1 MDSAT
6 ARDSKASF
14 VAPYLYRIGERY
26 PQKGP
31 VLGIFMR
38 SLTEYIGLV
47 GIGVSG
53 LIVLIAVGL
62 LVLAVILMGVGAYE
76 SATNPNIGNQ
86 TRSGICTIAIEYQQC
101 AGRDLWCG
109 GQCDWRAINSG
120 YHIPKLGSTSFSND
134 YNMRKILNNPLL
146 NFLKMSL
153 AKFWFK

>member
-1 MDSAT
+1 MNSAT

-86 TRSGICTIAIEYQQC
+86 TAQEYAQLQSNISNAQAGISGAVANVT
-101 AGRDLWCG
+101 G
-109 GQCDWRAINSG
+109 GQ
-120 YHIPKLGSTSFSND
+120 
-134 YNMRKILNNPLL
+134 
-146 NFLKMSL
+146 
-153 AKFWFK
+153 